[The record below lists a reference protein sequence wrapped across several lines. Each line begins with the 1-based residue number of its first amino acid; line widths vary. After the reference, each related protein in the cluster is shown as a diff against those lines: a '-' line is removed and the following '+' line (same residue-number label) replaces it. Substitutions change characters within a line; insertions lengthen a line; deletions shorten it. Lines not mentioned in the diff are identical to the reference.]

1 MKISL
6 RETAGK
12 ELINFRCGRE
22 IKFSSARFRFSPPPV
37 LHAIFRFEHASSP
50 PLSLS
55 LSLTYLSISLS
66 LARSLAILEIS
77 NEPFS
82 FRIERCNHFLTM
94 DLKIQWNLFDVSRHF
109 DSIFFSSM
117 NFFFLFF
124 SNGLLD

>member
-55 LSLTYLSISLS
+55 LSLSLTYLSISLS
-66 LARSLAILEIS
+66 LVRSLGILEIS

-117 NFFFLFF
+117 NFFFFF
-124 SNGLLD
+124 RTDY

>member
-66 LARSLAILEIS
+66 LVRSLAILEIS

>member
-50 PLSLS
+50 PSLS
-55 LSLTYLSISLS
+55 FSISNLSIYLS
-66 LARSLAILEIS
+66 LARSLAGY
-77 NEPFS
+77 
-82 FRIERCNHFLTM
+82 
-94 DLKIQWNLFDVSRHF
+94 SR
-109 DSIFFSSM
+109 
-117 NFFFLFF
+117 NF
-124 SNGLLD
+124 